1 MAYLLAIDQGT
12 SSSRSILFDH
22 SGNLI
27 ASAQQE
33 FTQHFP
39 LPGWVEHDAM
49 EIWQS
54 QLATIHQVLNK
65 SGIQAQDIAAIGIT
79 NQRETTVV
87 WHRKTGQPICR
98 AIVWQDRRT
107 AEWCD
112 DLRQQGY
119 GKTIQE
125 KTGLLLDPYFSA
137 TKIAWILRHI
147 PNARELAKK
156 GELAFG
162 TVDSWLAY
170 QLSGHKLHVTDVTNA
185 SRTML
190 WNIHTQ
196 QWDAELLDLFDI
208 PHQLLPGVHP
218 SCHHFGDT
226 QLFGK
231 PIPIAGIAGDQ
242 QAALFGQACFNS
254 GMAKNTYG
262 TGCFTLLQTG
272 GFCSQSQHGLI
283 TTAACQVNQHPQYAL
298 EGSVFVGGAVVQW
311 LRDQLHL
318 APTATAIG
326 ELAATVEDSDG
337 VVFVP
342 AFTGLGAPYWDA
354 NARGAILGLHRGST
368 AAHIARAAIEAIAFQ
383 TAELLFAMQKDSP
396 APIIEL
402 RVDGGAASNDALLQ
416 FQADLLGIPVIRPKI
431 IETTALGVAYLAG
444 LQTGIY
450 SAPEECAALWQE
462 QQRFLPQISRS
473 HAAIRLENW
482 KNAVS
487 RLLSRS

>member
-1 MAYLLAIDQGT
+1 MAYLLALDQGT

-22 SGNLI
+22 LGNLI
-27 ASAQQE
+27 SSAQQE

-107 AEWCD
+107 ADWCD

-137 TKIAWILRHI
+137 SKIAWILRHV
-147 PNARELAKK
+147 PEARSLAER

-170 QLSGHKLHVTDVTNA
+170 QLSGQTRHVTDVTNS

-208 PHQLLPGVHP
+208 PRQLLPEVHP
-218 SCHHFGDT
+218 SSHDFGSTD
-226 QLFGK
+226 LFG
-231 PIPIAGIAGDQ
+231 
-242 QAALFGQACFNS
+242 
-254 GMAKNTYG
+254 
-262 TGCFTLLQTG
+262 
-272 GFCSQSQHGLI
+272 
-283 TTAACQVNQHPQYAL
+283 TA
-298 EGSVFVGGAVVQW
+298 
-311 LRDQLHL
+311 
-318 APTATAIG
+318 
-326 ELAATVEDSDG
+326 
-337 VVFVP
+337 
-342 AFTGLGAPYWDA
+342 
-354 NARGAILGLHRGST
+354 
-368 AAHIARAAIEAIAFQ
+368 
-383 TAELLFAMQKDSP
+383 
-396 APIIEL
+396 
-402 RVDGGAASNDALLQ
+402 
-416 FQADLLGIPVIRPKI
+416 
-431 IETTALGVAYLAG
+431 
-444 LQTGIY
+444 
-450 SAPEECAALWQE
+450 
-462 QQRFLPQISRS
+462 
-473 HAAIRLENW
+473 
-482 KNAVS
+482 
-487 RLLSRS
+487 

>member
-1 MAYLLAIDQGT
+1 MTYLLALDQGT

-22 SGNLI
+22 SGNLV

-65 SGIQAQDIAAIGIT
+65 SGLQAQDIAAIGIT
-79 NQRETTVV
+79 NQRETTVA

-107 AEWCD
+107 ADWCD
-112 DLRQQGY
+112 NLRQQGY

-137 TKIAWILRHI
+137 TKIAWILRHV
-147 PNARELAKK
+147 PEARVLAEQ

-170 QLSGHKLHVTDVTNA
+170 QLSGQTRHVTDVTNA

-208 PHQLLPGVHP
+208 PRQLLPEVLP
-218 SCHHFGDT
+218 SSHNFGSTD
-226 QLFGK
+226 LFGTA
-231 PIPIAGIAGDQ
+231 IPIAGIAGDQ
-242 QAALFGQACFNS
+242 QSALFGQACFHS

-283 TTAACQVNQHPQYAL
+283 STTACQTDQHPQYAL
-298 EGSVFVGGAVVQW
+298 EGSVFIGGAVVQW
-311 LRDQLHL
+311 LRDQLHI
-318 APTATAIG
+318 APSAQAIG
-326 ELAATVEDSDG
+326 ELATSVNDSDG
-337 VVFVP
+337 VIFVP
-342 AFTGLGAPYWDA
+342 AFAGLGAPYWDA

-368 AAHIARAAIEAIAFQ
+368 AAHIARAAIESIAFQ
-383 TAELLFAMQKDSP
+383 TAELLLAMQKDSP
-396 APIIEL
+396 VPIMEL
-402 RVDGGAASNDALLQ
+402 RVDGGAASNNALLQ

-444 LQTGIY
+444 LHTGIY
-450 SAPEECAALWQE
+450 SGQEECAALWQE
-462 QQRFLPQISRS
+462 QQRFLPQISRTDATS
-473 HAAIRLENW
+473 RLQSW
-482 KNAVS
+482 KNAVT
-487 RLLSRS
+487 RLL

>member
-1 MAYLLAIDQGT
+1 MAYLLALDQGT
-12 SSSRSILFDH
+12 SSSRAILFDH
-22 SGNLI
+22 LGNLI

-39 LPGWVEHDAM
+39 QAGWVEHDAQ

-54 QLATIHQVLNK
+54 QLATIHQVLK
-65 SGIQAQDIAAIGIT
+65 KTILQAQDIAAIGIT

-107 AEWCD
+107 ADWCEA
-112 DLRQQGY
+112 LRQQGY

-137 TKIAWILRHI
+137 SKIAWILRHV
-147 PNARELAKK
+147 PEARSLAEQ
-156 GELAFG
+156 GQLAFG

-170 QLSGHKLHVTDVTNA
+170 QLSGQTRHVTDVTNA

-208 PHQLLPGVHP
+208 PRQLLPEVHP
-218 SCHHFGDT
+218 SSHDFGAT
-226 QLFGK
+226 QLFGAS
-231 PIPIAGIAGDQ
+231 IPIAGIAGDQ
-242 QAALFGQACFNS
+242 QSALFGQACFSS

-272 GFCSQSQHGLI
+272 AFCSQSQHGLI
-283 TTAACQVNQHPQYAL
+283 STAACQIDQHPQYAL
-298 EGSVFVGGAVVQW
+298 EGSVFIGGAVVQW
-311 LRDQLHL
+311 LRDQLHI
-318 APTATAIG
+318 APSAQAIG
-326 ELAATVEDSDG
+326 DLAASVDDSDG
-337 VVFVP
+337 VIFVP
-342 AFTGLGAPYWDA
+342 AFAGLGAPYWDA
-354 NARGAILGLHRGST
+354 KARGAILGLHRGSS

-383 TAELLFAMQKDSP
+383 TAELLLAMQKDSP
-396 APIIEL
+396 VPISEL

-444 LQTGIY
+444 LQTEIY

-462 QQRFLPQISRS
+462 QQRFLPQMNPTQ
-473 HAAIRLENW
+473 AANRLQIW

-487 RLLSRS
+487 RLL